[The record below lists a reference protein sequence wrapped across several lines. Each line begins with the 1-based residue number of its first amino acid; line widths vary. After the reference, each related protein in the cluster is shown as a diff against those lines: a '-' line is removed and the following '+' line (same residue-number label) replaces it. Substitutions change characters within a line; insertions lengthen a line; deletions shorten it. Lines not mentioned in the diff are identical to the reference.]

1 MRPCAKLCMVV
12 GGEPGNQRCC
22 ARALRERNKLE
33 SKDLIRKR
41 EYEGYEENSQ
51 YEQAS
56 FIAAVVVLKNNHIHY
71 FQSESS
77 PRTGIY

>member
-56 FIAAVVVLKNNHIHY
+56 FYRRCRCVKK
-71 FQSESS
+71 QSHTLLS
-77 PRTGIY
+77 I